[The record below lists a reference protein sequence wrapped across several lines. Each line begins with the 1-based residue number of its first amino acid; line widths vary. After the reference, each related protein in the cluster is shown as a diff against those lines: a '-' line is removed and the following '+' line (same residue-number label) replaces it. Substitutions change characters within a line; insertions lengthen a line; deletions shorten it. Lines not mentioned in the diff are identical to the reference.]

1 MKRIL
6 LVEDSTTQA
15 FFTTRVLER
24 NGYEVIVATNGTEG
38 IEYARQMSP
47 DLVIMDVV
55 MPGANGFQ
63 ATRAITSGLKTRHIP
78 VVMLSSKDQTADKVW
93 ALRQGAMNYLTKPVQ
108 EAELIATVGQL
119 LADAEPGV

>member
-15 FFTTRVLER
+15 FFTSRILEK
-24 NGYEVIVATNGTEG
+24 NGYEVIVAASGDEG

-55 MPGANGFQ
+55 LPGANGFQ
-63 ATRAITSGLKTRHIP
+63 ATRAITKGVTTRHIP

-93 ALRQGAMNYLTKPVQ
+93 ALRQGAMNYLVKPVR
-108 EAELIATVGQL
+108 EEELIATVGHL
-119 LADAEPGV
+119 LGEN

>member
-15 FFTTRVLER
+15 FFTSRVLEK
-24 NGYEVIVATNGTEG
+24 NGYEVIVATNGDEG
-38 IEYARQMSP
+38 IEYAREMAP

-63 ATRAITSGLKTRHIP
+63 ATRAITKGANTSHIP
-78 VVMLSSKDQTADKVW
+78 VVMLSSKDQTADKIW
-93 ALRQGAMNYLTKPVQ
+93 ALRQGAINYLVKPVR
-108 EAELIATVGQL
+108 EEELLATVGQL
-119 LADAEPGV
+119 LGDT

>member
-15 FFTTRVLER
+15 FFTTRVLEK
-24 NGYEVIVATNGTEG
+24 NGYEVIVATNGEEG

-63 ATRAITSGLKTRHIP
+63 ATRAITMGVKTKHIP

-93 ALRQGAMNYLTKPVQ
+93 ALRQGAVNYLVKPVQ
-108 EAELIATVGQL
+108 EKELIATVGHL
-119 LADAEPGV
+119 LGKEANNA

>member
-15 FFTTRVLER
+15 FYTTRVLEK
-24 NGYEVIVATNGTEG
+24 NGYEVIVATNGDEG
-38 IEYARQMSP
+38 IEYAKELCP

-63 ATRAITSGLKTRHIP
+63 ATRTLTRHRRTRHIP
-78 VVMLSSKDQTADKVW
+78 VVMLSSKDQTADKLW
-93 ALRQGAMNYLTKPVQ
+93 ALRQGAINYLVKPVQ
-108 EAELIATVGQL
+108 EKELIATVGQL
-119 LADAEPGV
+119 LGTATKT

>member
-15 FFTTRVLER
+15 FFTSRVLEK
-24 NGYEVIVATNGTEG
+24 NGYEVIVATNGDEG
-38 IEYARQMSP
+38 IEYAREMAP

-63 ATRAITSGLKTRHIP
+63 ATRAITKGVNTRHIP
-78 VVMLSSKDQTADKVW
+78 VVMLSSKDQTADKIW
-93 ALRQGAMNYLTKPVQ
+93 ALRQGAMNYLVKPVR
-108 EAELIATVGQL
+108 EEELLATVGQL
-119 LADAEPGV
+119 LGET

>member
-15 FFTTRVLER
+15 FFTSRVLER
-24 NGYEVIVATNGTEG
+24 NGYEVIVASNGDEG
-38 IEYARQMSP
+38 IEYAKQMSP

-55 MPGANGFQ
+55 LPGANGFQ
-63 ATRAITSGLKTRHIP
+63 ATRAITNGVKTKHIP

-93 ALRQGAMNYLTKPVQ
+93 ALRQGAINYLVKPVR
-108 EAELIATVGQL
+108 EEELLATVGHL
-119 LADAEPGV
+119 LGDSGADQ

>member
-15 FFTTRVLER
+15 FFTSRILER
-24 NGYEVIVATNGTEG
+24 NGYEVIVAANGDEG

-55 MPGANGFQ
+55 LPGANGFQ
-63 ATRAITSGLKTRHIP
+63 ATRAITKGVTTRHIP

-93 ALRQGAMNYLTKPVQ
+93 ALRQGAMNYLVKPVR
-108 EAELIATVGQL
+108 EEELIATVGHL
-119 LADAEPGV
+119 LGENY

>member
-15 FFTTRVLER
+15 FFTTRLLEK
-24 NGYEVIVATNGTEG
+24 NGYEVIVATNGDDG
-38 IEYARQMSP
+38 IEYAKEMAP

-63 ATRAITSGLKTRHIP
+63 ATRAIAADESTCHIP
-78 VVMLSSKDQTADKVW
+78 VVMMSSKDQTVDKLW
-93 ALRQGAMNYLTKPVQ
+93 ALRQGAINYLVKPVR
-108 EAELIATVGQL
+108 EKELIETVGHL
-119 LADAEPGV
+119 LGPA